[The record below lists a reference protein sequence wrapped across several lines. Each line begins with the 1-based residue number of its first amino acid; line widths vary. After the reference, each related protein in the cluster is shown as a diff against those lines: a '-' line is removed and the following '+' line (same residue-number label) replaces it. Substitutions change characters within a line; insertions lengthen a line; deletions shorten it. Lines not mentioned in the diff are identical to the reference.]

1 MEITLSPELERLVR
15 EQVARGAYPDA
26 SALVGEA
33 VHLLLDSDQA
43 EAELEALVQE
53 GLESGPAKEIS
64 AQDWKQ
70 LREEVH
76 TLHAAARK
84 GE

>member
-1 MEITLSPELERLVR
+1 MDITLSPELEKLVR
-15 EQVARGAYPDA
+15 EQVARGVYPDA
-26 SALVGEA
+26 SSLIGEA
-33 VHLLLDSDQA
+33 VHLLLDWDQG
-43 EAELEALVQE
+43 EAELESLVRE
-53 GLESGPAKEIS
+53 GVESGPPKEIS

-76 TLHAAARK
+76 TLHAARK